1 MSSFVF
7 RRLTSPS
14 PVEGRVKNRTP
25 DFEHPIGHH
34 MHEFSTTRFFLGV
47 VLSALLCGPQPA
59 AAQPAAGSPRPI
71 ATPAKPAAA
80 PALRG
85 GAACHNGMSFDRFL
99 ADLKQQAVAAGVSQR
114 ALAEASSGLVYDQ
127 GIVNRDRGQRVFGQV
142 FTEFAARMAAVYRMQ
157 EGQAKIKT
165 HAAAFARAE
174 KEFGVPPAVIAA
186 FWGLESDFGANMG
199 NLPTLPSLVSLAYDC
214 RRSEMFQKETIA
226 ALKII
231 DRGDLSPAEMVGS
244 WAGELGQT
252 QFLPTHYFNYAVDYD
267 GDGHRNLLRSPADV
281 IGSTANYIAN
291 GLKWRRGEPWLQEVR
306 VPQTLASGFSWDQ
319 ADLTI
324 QHPRSKWA
332 QFGVTYPDG
341 KALPNDSLPASLLLP
356 MGRTGPAFLAY
367 PNFAAYT
374 EWNNSLIYS
383 TTAGYLANRIAGAP
397 PMQRPS
403 APVAQLPFNELREL
417 QQLLVRAGFNV
428 GKVDG
433 IMGQLS
439 RTAVKTMQIKYGLP
453 ADSWPTAEL
462 LARMRGQPVVPR
474 AQPAQPG
481 PSAIR

>member
-1 MSSFVF
+1 
-7 RRLTSPS
+7 
-14 PVEGRVKNRTP
+14 
-25 DFEHPIGHH
+25 
-34 MHEFSTTRFFLGV
+34 
-47 VLSALLCGPQPA
+47 
-59 AAQPAAGSPRPI
+59 
-71 ATPAKPAAA
+71 
-80 PALRG
+80 
-85 GAACHNGMSFDRFL
+85 MSFERFL
-99 ADLKQQAVAAGVSQR
+99 ADLKTQAAAAGVSQR
-114 ALAEASSGLVYDQ
+114 ALAEASPYLVYDQ
-127 GIVNRDRGQRVFGQV
+127 GIVNRDRGQRVFSQV
-142 FTEFAARMAAVYRMQ
+142 FTEFAGRMAAVYRMQ
-157 EGQAKIKT
+157 QGQAKIKT

-174 KEFGVPPAVIAA
+174 KEYGVPPPVIAA

-199 NLPTLPSLVSLAYDC
+199 NLPTLRSLVSLAYDC
-214 RRSEMFQKETIA
+214 RRSQMFQDETIA

-231 DRGDLSPAEMVGS
+231 DRGDLSPTEMVGS

-267 GDGHRNLLRSPADV
+267 GDGHRDMLRSPADV

-306 VPQTLASGFSWDQ
+306 VPSNLPWDQ

-341 KALPNDSLPASLLLP
+341 RALPNDNLAASLLLP
-356 MGRTGPAFLAY
+356 MGRMGPAFLAY

-383 TTAGYLANRIAGAP
+383 TTAGYLATRIAGAP
-397 PMQRPS
+397 PMLRPT
-403 APVAQLPFNELREL
+403 AAVVQLPFHEIREL
-417 QQLLVRAGFNV
+417 QQLLVRAGFSV

-433 IMGQLS
+433 VMGQQS
-439 RTAVKTMQIKYGLP
+439 RSAVKAMQITYGLP

-462 LARMRGQPVVPR
+462 LARMRGPR
-474 AQPAQPG
+474 AQPLPAES
-481 PSAIR
+481 SAVR